1 MKQHNLRMGFSTK
14 EEALDFIKT
23 NKLCNSLLNAY
34 TKNYIGKYVEIFG
47 DNSSITW
54 MVPEKIALNTKTN
67 TFQFI
72 GTGFSYETKTNEPA
86 ENTYIIATG
95 FLDIE
100 YNPVYP
106 DPAVI
111 SQEALISIASNS
123 KDLTDDYK
131 NFALNIV
138 VSAYNRVNKL
148 ESGTSEDLEQ
158 MIEHEYT
165 DSENK

>member
-1 MKQHNLRMGFSTK
+1 MRGLERVNA
-14 EEALDFIKT
+14 E
-23 NKLCNSLLNAY
+23 SLPRA
-34 TKNYIGKYVEIFG
+34 
-47 DNSSITW
+47 
-54 MVPEKIALNTKTN
+54 EK
-67 TFQFI
+67 
-72 GTGFSYETKTNEPA
+72 TKTNEPA

-106 DPAVI
+106 DPVVI
-111 SQEALISIASNS
+111 SQDALISIVSNS

-148 ESGTSEDLEQ
+148 ESGTSEEFEQ
-158 MIEHEYT
+158 MIEPEYT